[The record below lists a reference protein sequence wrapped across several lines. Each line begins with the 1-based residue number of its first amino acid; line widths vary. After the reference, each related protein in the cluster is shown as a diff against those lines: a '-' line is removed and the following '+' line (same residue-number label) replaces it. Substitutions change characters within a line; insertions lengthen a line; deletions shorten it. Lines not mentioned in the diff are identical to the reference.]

1 MRAAALRISTVAGV
15 DERVAFRLAILGILA
30 TAAII
35 GAAVLTRGLLPAA
48 GLAGALLVIV
58 ASIRWPLM
66 LLYAY
71 VFLIPLEELIVL
83 GPFGTVTRIV
93 GLLFLVAYALPR
105 IGRLRLTAMPPAAWA
120 YLGWALASTVWAL
133 DPTVAMAEAAVLI
146 LLFAIGT
153 VIAIVVVDRPS
164 VVGPLMWTYS
174 VSATIIA
181 LYGLLLF
188 LMGQTID
195 GNRIAALPG
204 QDPAYYSAL
213 LLPALAFSLDQL
225 VRGRTIGPSAM
236 VALISLTG
244 IVVSGTRGAWVSA
257 GVIILLFVLP
267 RISTPKRIVTIAGM
281 LIVLLGSLQVPAVSS
296 LLTARTEIAVSS
308 GGAGRT
314 DIWTVGI
321 GIIQEAPIVGVGL
334 ANFPTAYT
342 AELVRDSD
350 VGVYSAEN
358 PAHRAPHSII
368 IGTIGELGIIGF
380 AFLCLLLVPL
390 LVRPGWGPD
399 AVAIQGALVALVMS
413 ALFLDIINRKQFWL
427 IVGIACGL
435 AYVAR
440 SERLRAM
447 LRPAARDAVVR

>member
-1 MRAAALRISTVAGV
+1 MRAAALRISSVAGV
-15 DERVAFRLAILGILA
+15 DERVALRLGLLGILA
-30 TAAII
+30 TGAII

-58 ASIRWPLM
+58 ASIRWPLV

-83 GPFGTVTRIV
+83 GPFGTVTRIA
-93 GLLFLVAYALPR
+93 GLLFLVTYALPR
-105 IGRLRLTAMPPAAWA
+105 IGRLRLTAMPAAAWA
-120 YLGWALASTVWAL
+120 YLGWALASIVWAL

-164 VVGPLMWTYS
+164 VVGPLLWTYS

-188 LMGQTID
+188 LMGQTVD

-213 LLPALAFSLDQL
+213 LLPAFAFSLDRL
-225 VRGRTIGPSAM
+225 VLGRTIVPSAI
-236 VALISLTG
+236 VALICLTG

-257 GVIILLFVLP
+257 AVVVLVFMLP
-267 RISTPKRIVTIAGM
+267 RISTPKRLITITG
-281 LIVLLGSLQVPAVSS
+281 LLVALMVSLQIPAVSD
-296 LLTARTEIAVSS
+296 LLTQRTEIAVSS

-350 VGVYSAEN
+350 VGVYSANN

-368 IGTIGELGIIGF
+368 IGTIGELGVIGF
-380 AFLCLLLVPL
+380 AFLCLLILPL
-390 LVRPGWGPD
+390 LFRPGWGVD
-399 AVAIQGALVALVMS
+399 GVAVQAALASLVMS

-440 SERLRAM
+440 SERLHAM
-447 LRPAARDAVVR
+447 LRPATRVAS

>member
-1 MRAAALRISTVAGV
+1 MTGV
-15 DERVAFRLAILGILA
+15 DERVALRLAILGILA
-30 TAAII
+30 SGAIV

-58 ASIRWPLM
+58 ASLRWPLM
-66 LLYAY
+66 LLYVY

-83 GPFGTVTRIV
+83 GPFGTVTRIAGV
-93 GLLFLVAYALPR
+93 LFIVAYALPR
-105 IGRLRLTAMPPAAWA
+105 IGRLRLTAMPSAAWA
-120 YLGWALASTVWAL
+120 YLGWAILSIVWAL

-153 VIAIVVVDRPS
+153 VIAIVVVERPS

-204 QDPAYYSAL
+204 QDPAYYAAL
-213 LLPALAFSLDQL
+213 LLPALAFSLDRL
-225 VRGRTIGPSAM
+225 VQGRDLAPSAA
-236 VALISLTG
+236 VAIITLTG
-244 IVVSGTRGAWVSA
+244 VVVSGTRGAWVSA
-257 GVIILLFVLP
+257 GIVILFFVLP
-267 RISTPKRIVTIAGM
+267 RISTPKRIIAVLGM

-296 LLTARTEIAVSS
+296 LLTERTEIAVSS

-321 GIIQEAPIVGVGL
+321 GIIKQAPIVGVGL

-358 PAHRAPHSII
+358 PAHRNSHSII
-368 IGTIGELGIIGF
+368 IGTMGELGIIGF
-380 AFLCLLLVPL
+380 AFLCLLILPLVF
-390 LVRPGWGPD
+390 RPGWGVD
-399 AVAIQGALVALVMS
+399 AVAIQSALVALVMS

-427 IVGIACGL
+427 IVGLACGL

-440 SERLRAM
+440 SERLRT
-447 LRPAARDAVVR
+447 LVRPSAPTPS

>member
-15 DERVAFRLAILGILA
+15 DERVALRLAILGILA
-30 TAAII
+30 TGAII
-35 GAAVLTRGLLPAA
+35 GGAVLTRGLLPAA

-93 GLLFLVAYALPR
+93 GLLFIVAYALPR
-105 IGRLRLTAMPPAAWA
+105 IGRLRLTAMPAAAWA
-120 YLGWALASTVWAL
+120 YLGWALVSIVWAL

-153 VIAIVVVDRPS
+153 LIAAVVVDRPS
-164 VVGPLMWTYS
+164 VVRPLLWAYS

-181 LYGLLLF
+181 LYGLFLF
-188 LMGQTID
+188 LMGLTVD

-213 LLPALAFSLDQL
+213 LLPAFAFSLDQL
-225 VRGRTIGPSAM
+225 VRGRTIVTSAT

-257 GVIILLFVLP
+257 AVIVLLFMLP
-267 RISTPKRIVTIAGM
+267 RISTPKRLITIAG
-281 LIVLLGSLQVPAVSS
+281 LLLALMASLQVPAVSD
-296 LLTARTEIAVSS
+296 LLTQRTEIAVSS

-350 VGVYSAEN
+350 VGVYSANN

-368 IGTIGELGIIGF
+368 IGTLGELGVIGF
-380 AFLCLLLVPL
+380 AILCLLILPL
-390 LVRPGWGPD
+390 LFRPGWGVD
-399 AVAIQGALVALVMS
+399 GVAVQAALASLVMS

-427 IVGIACGL
+427 IVGLACGL

-440 SERLRAM
+440 SERLRV
-447 LRPAARDAVVR
+447 LTRPTIAAST